1 MKALRFGRSAALLSV
16 AALAL
21 TACGGGNDSASSSSS
36 AASSSAAGSSSAS
49 SSAAGSSSASSSA
62 AESSSASGSSSA
74 AQGGYAID
82 VPTASGTLMGSGAS
96 SQEAAMTAWTEGV
109 KATSPE
115 LQVQYSPD
123 GSGAGRKAFLSGAAT
138 FAGSDA
144 ALKDE
149 EKTQAQEVCGP
160 DGAFHVPA
168 YVSPIAVAYN
178 LEGVDSLN
186 LDADTIAKIFSK
198 KITKWNAP
206 EIAALNEG
214 VELPDTA
221 ITVVHRADE
230 SGTTENFT
238 AYLDQVAPEAWTYG
252 KVKEWP
258 GDITAESA
266 QGTKGVVSQAAAT
279 NGAITYADES
289 GVGSLKT
296 AKVGKDGKFAEISP
310 EAAAKIVAD
319 GKKQDD
325 GSIEL
330 DRANAG
336 EGVYPI
342 VLVSYHIFCNQ
353 YGDQETVD
361 QVKAF
366 ASYVI
371 SEDGQKAAQE
381 ASKSA
386 PLDAELAKEAKTR
399 IDAIKVG

>member
-1 MKALRFGRSAALLSV
+1 MKALRIGRSAALLSV

-21 TACGGGNDSASSSSS
+21 TACGGGDDAAPSSS
-36 AASSSAAGSSSAS
+36 APAG
-49 SSAAGSSSASSSA
+49 
-62 AESSSASGSSSA
+62 GSSSA
-74 AQGGYAID
+74 AAGSASGSAAGTEI
-82 VPTASGTLMGSGAS
+82 PTASGTLMGSGAS

-109 KATSPE
+109 KETSPE

-123 GSGAGRKAFLSGAAT
+123 GSGAGRKAFLSGAAS

-149 EKTQAQEVCGP
+149 EKEQAKQICG
-160 DGAFHVPA
+160 DQGAFHVPA

-178 LEGVDSLN
+178 LQGVDSLN

-198 KITKWNAP
+198 EITTWNDPA
-206 EIAALNEG
+206 IAKLNEG
-214 VELPDTA
+214 VELPA
-221 ITVVHRADE
+221 KNITVVHRSDE

-238 AYLDQVAPEAWTYG
+238 AYLDEAAKGSWTYG

-258 GDITAESA
+258 SDITAESA
-266 QGTKGVVSQAAAT
+266 QGTKGVVAQAAAT
-279 NGAITYADES
+279 DGAITYADES
-289 GVGSLKT
+289 GVGELTT

-310 EAAAKIVAD
+310 EAAAKIVAE
-319 GKKQDD
+319 GTKEDD
-325 GSIEL
+325 GSITL

-353 YGDQETVD
+353 YQDQETVD

-366 ASYVI
+366 ASYVV
-371 SEDGQKAAQE
+371 SEDGQKTAQE
-381 ASKSA
+381 VAKSA
-386 PLDAELAKEAKTR
+386 PLDSALADEAQKR
-399 IDAIKVG
+399 IDAVTVR